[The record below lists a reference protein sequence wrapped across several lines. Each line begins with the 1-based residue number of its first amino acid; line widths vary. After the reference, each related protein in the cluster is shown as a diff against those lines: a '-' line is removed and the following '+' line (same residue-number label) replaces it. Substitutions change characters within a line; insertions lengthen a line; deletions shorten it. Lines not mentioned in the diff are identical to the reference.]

1 MTTYSQI
8 SIRHLLIDT
17 VIEEIKKNY
26 KITFQ
31 LMIPIIEE
39 WYFNDYEKNIS
50 TIIVSCNYN
59 TDWVDIQFSNQEL
72 TDCIIFDFLIYLSK
86 KYKTII
92 LLGKLQTS
100 TAEAQFIKL
109 ENGIIQYNIAQNL
122 IEDKIVM
129 TQKFGL
135 ENSNNIFKSDLPE
148 VGQAFNSEI
157 QKNLDLDDWNN
168 FFWSSD
174 REPNLDSQTHFEE
187 YIHLRWHK
195 ISHDS
200 QVNY

>member
-1 MTTYSQI
+1 M
-8 SIRHLLIDT
+8 
-17 VIEEIKKNY
+17 N
-26 KITFQ
+26 
-31 LMIPIIEE
+31 
-39 WYFNDYEKNIS
+39 
-50 TIIVSCNYN
+50 
-59 TDWVDIQFSNQEL
+59 
-72 TDCIIFDFLIYLSK
+72 
-86 KYKTII
+86 
-92 LLGKLQTS
+92 
-100 TAEAQFIKL
+100 
-109 ENGIIQYNIAQNL
+109 
-122 IEDKIVM
+122 
-129 TQKFGL
+129 QKFGL

-168 FFWSSD
+168 FFWTSD